1 MYQQNQLFRS
11 VQKPSVPPAKHG
23 PQKSKAKKMDFKT
36 LKKNT
41 ISSLNDV
48 ENFLNNFNKLSR
60 YLKLYKILK

>member
-11 VQKPSVPPAKHG
+11 VPKPSVPTNHG
-23 PQKSKAKKMDFKT
+23 PSKPKSKKMDFKT

-48 ENFLNNFNKLSR
+48 ENFLNNFNKFSR
-60 YLKLYKILK
+60 YLRLYKILK